1 MALQSSGAISLEDI
15 QSEFGGSN
23 PIGINE
29 YFRGGEFVGNNNSSV
44 PTGFPISLE
53 DFYGAVA
60 DASLPLGLYGPYFTI
75 SGQTSGHS
83 WNRFTVGNLT
93 NSPGSPQS
101 NLPLAD
107 LAHHKIRLVW
117 HVEVSGYRGD
127 FAIDDVIVCGWNT
140 MFDAKNLNWTTS
152 NTSSKN
158 WLRGWKVNDKTY
170 AEAFSA
176 NTQYI
181 AGPGVSALHW
191 GISQGSGTPSS
202 STGPN
207 GGFDTSENGFHMF
220 YFEASG
226 SGYPVDR
233 WVRSREFQ
241 IDDDPEIN
249 FVYSNYGANLTSAKF
264 YIDVSGG
271 ITDNPS
277 TGLQTQNVLA
287 RGYGSGDTSNSS
299 GSLYGNG
306 GAFWRT
312 ISVDISEYR
321 GMTIRVVWEIRTA
334 DFEGDAQIDTINIDG
349 TTYSTSFTSGS
360 GTSAWQTTQNTNSNN
375 DTDYGSE
382 TFYDVGTNGSVRAW
396 NERNGSTPSSS
407 TGLSVDG
414 SGSSSGKYL
423 YNEASSTAQPL
434 KQYLRSPERTID
446 TSATHSLSWRQ
457 ATYGRA
463 IMSLKCYIDIVNRN
477 GY

>member
-15 QSEFGGSN
+15 QTEFGGSD

-29 YFRGGEFVGNNNSSV
+29 YFRGGGLVGDNNSSV

-60 DASLPLGLYGPYFTI
+60 DASLPLGLYGPYLTV
-75 SGQTSGHS
+75 SGQSSGHS
-83 WNRFTVGNLT
+83 WTRFEVGNLT

-101 NLPLAD
+101 SLPLAD
-107 LAHHKIRLVW
+107 LAHHKVRLVW
-117 HVEVSGYRGD
+117 HVEVSGFRGD

-140 MFDAKNLNWTTS
+140 MFDSRNLNWTTS
-152 NTSSKN
+152 NTSSLN
-158 WLRGWKVNDKTY
+158 WLRGWKTNGKTY
-170 AEAFSA
+170 AEAFGS

-181 AGPGVSALHW
+181 AGSGVSALHW
-191 GISQGSGTPSS
+191 GISQGAGTPSS

-207 GGFDTSENGFHMF
+207 GGYDTAENGPNMF

-226 SGYPVDR
+226 SGYPIDR

-241 IDDDPEIN
+241 IDADPEIN
-249 FVYSNYGANLTSAKF
+249 FVYSNYGNQITSAKF
-264 YIDVSGG
+264 YIDVSAG
-271 ITDNPS
+271 ITENPS

-287 RGYGSGDTSNSS
+287 RGYGSGNLSNSS
-299 GSLYGNG
+299 GSDYGNG

-321 GMTIRVVWEIRTA
+321 GMTIRVVWEIRYQ
-334 DFEGDAQIDTINIDG
+334 DFEADGQIDTINIDG
-349 TTYSTSFTSGS
+349 TTYSTNFTSGS
-360 GTSAWQTTQNTNSNN
+360 GTGAWQTTRNPNSAN
-375 DTDYGSE
+375 DAAYSSM
-382 TFYDVGTNGSVRAW
+382 TFYDVINSGSGQRW
-396 NERNGSTPSSS
+396 NERQGGTPSSS
-407 TGLSVDG
+407 TGLTVDG

-423 YNEASSTAQPL
+423 YNEASANAFPV

-446 TSATHSLSWRQ
+446 TSPTHSLSWRQ

-463 IMSLKCYIDIVNRN
+463 LMSLKCMIDIVNRN